1 MALKL
6 CESTIIFAL
15 PKLIDI
21 FRRSHVCVLLQEPF
35 QEKKILKKRNALH
48 KNLAPTNFFA
58 ILSILKQGAI

>member
-21 FRRSHVCVLLQEPF
+21 FRRIHVCVLLQEPF
-35 QEKKILKKRNALH
+35 QEKYLKKKNALH